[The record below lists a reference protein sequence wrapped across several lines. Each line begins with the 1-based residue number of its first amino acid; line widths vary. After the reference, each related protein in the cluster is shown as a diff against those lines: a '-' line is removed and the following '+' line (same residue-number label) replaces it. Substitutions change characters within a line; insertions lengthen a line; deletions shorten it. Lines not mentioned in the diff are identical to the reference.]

1 MFTED
6 EQIRAFDY
14 HFYFLGQFNGKIV
27 GQDLTNKVMSFIA
40 YSIRCRII
48 LILLGFLPVFVHA
61 QEIPNKQIEE
71 VKVLGFSTEH
81 FMAGLKVQKIDSAT
95 LSKFQFQ
102 TLADFLQFQSP
113 IAFKSYGSGQLT
125 SIAFRGTSAMHTAVL
140 WNGLNINSPMA
151 GQTDFSTVPVLG
163 FDQLSIQYGSSASCV
178 GSDAVGGSILLS
190 SVPQW
195 KQKGLNLT
203 VGGQYG
209 SFDNYNFQTGLRFVK
224 VLKNSSQFSGK
235 TLLYGSQFN
244 NHFNETE
251 RTDNA
256 GRTYPIE
263 PSETSQKGFIQ
274 DFYVKKKNG
283 NLWSFNIWLTD
294 NKLAIQPDVLDFR
307 EITQSKAYRFL
318 SNYQLKNTNLKV
330 GFVRDIID
338 YGKGD
343 FLSPSHSETD
353 RYIARAEHEFSI
365 KKDNSFQNT
374 TIRIGADF
382 VYFIAKVDGYGGGSI
397 TESRQ
402 DLFALIRQQFTEK
415 LTASINLRQAFS
427 TRYTVPFTPSF
438 GLEYALIST
447 EKNQVKFTGNIA
459 KSYRLPTLNERYWKV
474 LGNSE
479 IRPESGFNKELGVD
493 WKRIISPNLNT
504 SLGINAYHNLIDDWT
519 YWNPDKG
526 YRVENLQQVLAKG
539 FELSGSIKYLKDS
552 YLAGLSSTYAY
563 TNSTQQ
569 KVYDVYAVDI
579 IGKQLIY
586 IPIHTITGTAYVG
599 KGNWSL
605 NLQGLYNSERFV
617 TFDHSGRPFP
627 PNFLLNSTISGKI
640 KISKVQTNL
649 IFQVNNLTDTVYP
662 SVRKN
667 AMPGRSFSLGLVLSE
682 GFFR

>member
-1 MFTED
+1 MSS
-6 EQIRAFDY
+6 
-14 HFYFLGQFNGKIV
+14 IV
-27 GQDLTNKVMSFIA
+27 YGTRFWV
-40 YSIRCRII
+40 
-48 LILLGFLPVFVHA
+48 ILLLMGFFPVYLHA

-81 FMAGLKVQKIDSAT
+81 FMAGLKVQKVDSAT

-113 IAFKSYGSGQLT
+113 VAFKSYGSGQLT
-125 SIAFRGTSAMHTAVL
+125 SISFRGTSAVHTAVL

-163 FDQLSIQYGSSASCV
+163 FDEMAIQYGSAASCV

-190 SVPQW
+190 SVPKW

-203 VGGQYG
+203 LGGQYG
-209 SFDNYNFQTGLRFVK
+209 SFDNYNFQTGLRFVEVSK
-224 VLKNSSQFSGK
+224 SGLQFSGK

-244 NHFNETE
+244 NQFNEIE
-251 RTDNA
+251 RTAND

-263 PSETSQKGFIQ
+263 PSETAQKGFIQ
-274 DFYVKKKNG
+274 DLYLKKKNG
-283 NLWSFNIWLTD
+283 NTLSLNIWLTD
-294 NKLAIQPDVLDFR
+294 NKLVIQPDVLDFR

-318 SNYQLKNTNLKV
+318 TNYQLKNTNIKV

-343 FLSPSHSETD
+343 FSSPSHSETD
-353 RYIARAEHEFSI
+353 RYIARVEHELSF
-365 KKDNSFQNT
+365 KKENSFRNT
-374 TIRIGADF
+374 TIRVGGEF
-382 VYFIAKVDGYGGGSI
+382 VHFIAKVDGYGGGAI

-402 DLFALIRQQFTEK
+402 DVFALIRQQFTEK
-415 LTASINLRQAFS
+415 LTTSINLRQAFS
-427 TRYTVPFTPSF
+427 TRYAVPFTPSF
-438 GLEYALIST
+438 GLEYSLISS
-447 EKNQVKFTGNIA
+447 EKNQLKFSGNVA
-459 KSYRLPTLNERYWKV
+459 RSYRLPTLNERYWKV
-474 LGNSE
+474 LGNVN
-479 IRPESGFNKELGVD
+479 IRPESGFNKEIGIN

-526 YRVENLQQVLAKG
+526 YRVENLQQVLAQG
-539 FELSGSIKYLKDS
+539 FELSGNVKYLKNKM
-552 YLAGLSSTYAY
+552 LAGFSSTYAY
-563 TNSTQQ
+563 TNSSQQ
-569 KVYDVYAVDI
+569 KVYDAYAVDI

-586 IPIHTITGTAYVG
+586 VPLHTITGTAYVG
-599 KGNWSL
+599 KGDWSL
-605 NLQGLYNSERFV
+605 NIQGLYNSERFI

-627 PNFLLNSTISGKI
+627 PNFLLNSTISGKVKVG
-640 KISKVQTNL
+640 KIQSNL

-667 AMPGRSFSLGLVLSE
+667 AMPGRSFSLGLVFS
-682 GFFR
+682 GSVFN

>member
-1 MFTED
+1 
-6 EQIRAFDY
+6 
-14 HFYFLGQFNGKIV
+14 
-27 GQDLTNKVMSFIA
+27 MSSVV
-40 YSIRCRII
+40 YSIRFWVIP
-48 LILLGFLPVFVHA
+48 LLLGFLPVYLYA
-61 QEIPNKQIEE
+61 QEIQNKQIEE

-81 FMAGLKVQKIDSAT
+81 FMAGLKIQKIDSSI

-209 SFDNYNFQTGLRFVK
+209 SFDNYNFQTGLRFVQNA
-224 VLKNSSQFSGK
+224 KNGLQFSGK
-235 TLLYGSQFN
+235 TLLYGSQYN
-244 NHFNETE
+244 NHFKETE

-274 DFYVKKKNG
+274 DLYVKKKNG

-318 SNYQLKNTNLKV
+318 SSYQLKNTNLKI

-353 RYIARAEHEFSI
+353 RYIARAEHEFSF
-365 KKDNSFQNT
+365 KKENSFRNT
-374 TIRIGADF
+374 TIRIGGEF
-382 VYFIAKVDGYGGGSI
+382 VHFIAKVDGYGGGAI

-415 LTASINLRQAFS
+415 LTVSINLRQAFS

-438 GLEYALIST
+438 GLEYSLISS
-447 EKNQVKFTGNIA
+447 EKNQLKLSGNIA

-474 LGNSE
+474 LGNLE
-479 IRPESGFNKELGVD
+479 IRPESGFNKELGIN

-526 YRVENLQQVLAKG
+526 YRVENLQQVLAQG
-539 FELSGSIKYLKDS
+539 FELSGSIKYLKNK
-552 YLAGLSSTYAY
+552 YLAGFSTTYAY
-563 TNSTQQ
+563 TNSSQQ

-586 IPIHTITGTAYVG
+586 IPLHTLTGTAYVG

-617 TFDHSGRPFP
+617 TFDHSGQPFP
-627 PNFLLNSTISGKI
+627 PNFLLNSTISAKI
-640 KISKVQTNL
+640 KLGKVQTNL

-682 GFFR
+682 GFLDR